1 MAEVVRRYSTRA
13 ALFLLCLQV
22 LQVESKDGGHGWRS
36 NELHHNILSIDSS
49 CTKEAMDVTIGFAS
63 PPDAPQFRGAIHARG
78 FPRECR
84 SAGSNGTSSPEGHS
98 SRVVFL
104 KLKLPAESCGVRVVS
119 REDGLL
125 AYQVEVDIQFD
136 RNLQQ
141 SVDQS
146 RTITCILPREI
157 NSDSSNVAINPEV
170 AIPHRRRGSYRSG
183 RTEDSNAAVP
193 PRGLQAWMEVHGIQR
208 GGGKLPRHR
217 TYFVGEHLT
226 MSVKSFLP
234 NGIGARVINCTAHD
248 GRVKGP
254 EQRLLDGKGCPL
266 DAGIMPAPTAY
277 RRNLKRPVSSSQ
289 RRTYPTYE
297 AATSFLAFKFP
308 DRDFL
313 HLRCWLRICKGSCKP
328 ANCSSQQNY
337 YEEVYD
343 EYDEN
348 EITRL
353 EVFNSLNV
361 KAPSIEVDAT
371 QMDSYSRKEAGNA
384 DVKGTGG
391 RLLCMSPSKL
401 ALAFAILGIIFLV
414 AIAVSVYVCL
424 RSRHKRRGWQS
435 SRGSYFGPPPSLSR
449 SSSNASFFPNHN
461 SSCPFFRSAR

>member
-1 MAEVVRRYSTRA
+1 ME
-13 ALFLLCLQV
+13 
-22 LQVESKDGGHGWRS
+22 
-36 NELHHNILSIDSS
+36 
-49 CTKEAMDVTIGFAS
+49 VTIGFAS
-63 PPDAPQFRGAIHARG
+63 PPDAPHFRGAIHAKG

-84 SAGSNGTSSPEGHS
+84 SAPGPNFTSPDHQPA

-141 SVDQS
+141 VVDQS
-146 RTITCILPREI
+146 RTITCLLPRDA
-157 NSDSSNVAINPEV
+157 SADSPASLAMNPEV
-170 AIPHRRRGSYRSG
+170 TTPHRRRVSYRSG
-183 RTEDSNAAVP
+183 RREESPSTAVP

-248 GRVKGP
+248 GRVRGP

-266 DAGIMPAPTAY
+266 DAGIMPAPTSY
-277 RRNLKRPVSSSQ
+277 RRNIKRPGNASQ
-289 RRTYPTYE
+289 RRTYPTFE

-313 HLRCWLRICKGSCKP
+313 HMRCWLRICKGACKQ
-328 ANCSSQQNY
+328 ANCSTQQGY

-343 EYDEN
+343 DYDEN

-353 EVFNSLNV
+353 EVFNSLSV

-371 QMDSYSRKEAGNA
+371 QMDSYSRKEPVGQP
-384 DVKGTGG
+384 DDKISGG

-414 AIAVSVYVCL
+414 AIAVSIYVCL
-424 RSRHKRRGWQS
+424 RSRHKRGWQG
-435 SRGSYFGPPPSLSR
+435 SRSSYFGPPPSLSR

-461 SSCPFFRSAR
+461 SSCPFFKSSR